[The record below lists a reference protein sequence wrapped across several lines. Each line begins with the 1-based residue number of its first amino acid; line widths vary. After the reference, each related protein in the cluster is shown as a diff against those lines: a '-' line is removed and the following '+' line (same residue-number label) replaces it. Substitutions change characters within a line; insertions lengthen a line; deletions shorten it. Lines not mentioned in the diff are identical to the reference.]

1 MTDMLSRPGA
11 RDGGSHQAP
20 GPAPKP
26 DRSELLEPTRPVLL
40 SAVIGAG
47 ACLLTG
53 LLACAAVAVV
63 GWLAATFGGASGA
76 VRAGAAVWLVAHKA
90 GATLN
95 GSAITIA
102 PLGLTLFLA
111 WCLYRAGR
119 FTART
124 SGASRTKDLVMASVV
139 LSAAYGLGALI
150 IALLTSDGAV
160 KVSPLSAFLG
170 AATLA
175 IVAGT
180 AGVLVESGA
189 AQDIADATP
198 VGLRDAVPAA
208 VAAVLTVIAAASLLY
223 GVLLAVHFS
232 RVTGMLELLDA
243 GVVGS
248 VVLFAICLMLLPN
261 VILYVVSFLA
271 GPGFQLGVGTTIAPT
286 GVDVGNLPALPLL
299 AAVPE
304 DGATPTYL
312 LVLTALLPLVAGAVA
327 GLVVARRG
335 LAAEDSDAL
344 GWDAFALRGG
354 MAALIAGIILFI
366 LMSLAGG
373 SAGPGRMAEFGI
385 PGALPAA
392 GVLGAGMAI
401 GAAITAGLVA
411 ARRPVEGA
419 ADTER

>member
-20 GPAPKP
+20 GPAQSDATAPTKP
-26 DRSELLEPTRPVLL
+26 VIV

-53 LLACAAVAVV
+53 LLACAAVAVI
-63 GWLAATFGGASGA
+63 GWLAAAFGGASGA
-76 VRAGAAVWLVAHKA
+76 VRAGATVWLIAHKA
-90 GATLN
+90 GATL
-95 GSAITIA
+95 GGAPITIA

-111 WCLYRAGR
+111 WCLYRGGR
-119 FTART
+119 FTARV
-124 SGASRTKDLVMASVV
+124 SGADRAKDLITASAV
-139 LSAAYGLGALI
+139 LAVTYGLGALI
-150 IALLTSDGAV
+150 IALLTSDSAV
-160 KVSPLSAFLG
+160 KVSPFSAFLG

-175 IVAGT
+175 VLAGT

-198 VGLRDAVPAA
+198 PGLLDAVPAA
-208 VAAVLTVIAAASLLY
+208 AAAVLSVVAVASLLY
-223 GVLLAVHFS
+223 AVLLAVQFS
-232 RVTGMLELLDA
+232 RVTSMLELLDA

-271 GPGFQLGVGTTIAPT
+271 GPGFQLGIGTSIAPT

-299 AAVPE
+299 AAVPA

-312 LVLTALLPLVAGAVA
+312 LVLTALVPLLAGAVA

-335 LAAEDSDAL
+335 IAAEDAEAL
-344 GWDAFALRGG
+344 GWDAFALRGCI
-354 MAALIAGIILFI
+354 AALLAALGLLV
-366 LMSLAGG
+366 LMVLSGG
-373 SAGPGRMAEFGI
+373 AAGPGRMAEVGI

-411 ARRPVEGA
+411 ARRPAESGA
-419 ADTER
+419 DAGR

>member
-11 RDGGSHQAP
+11 RDGGPHQAP
-20 GPAPKP
+20 GPAPNT
-26 DRSELLEPTRPVLL
+26 DVDAPTRPVVL

-76 VRAGAAVWLVAHKA
+76 IRAGATVWLVAHKA
-90 GATLN
+90 GASLDG
-95 GSAITIA
+95 GSITIA

-111 WCLYRAGR
+111 WCLYRGGR
-119 FTART
+119 FAARV
-124 SGASRTKDLVMASVV
+124 SVADRTKDLVLASAVF
-139 LSAAYGLGALI
+139 SATYGLGAMI
-150 IALLTSDGAV
+150 IALLTSDGSV

-170 AATLA
+170 AASLA

-180 AGVLVESGA
+180 AGILVESGA

-198 VGLRDAVPAA
+198 NGLRDAIPAA
-208 VAAVLTVIAAASLLY
+208 VAAVLTVVAVAALLY
-223 GVLLAVHFS
+223 AVILAIHFS
-232 RVTGMLELLDA
+232 RVTAMLELLDA

-271 GPGFQLGVGTTIAPT
+271 GPGFQLGVGTSIAPT

-299 AAVPE
+299 AAVPA

-312 LVLTALLPLVAGAVA
+312 LVLTALVPLVAGVVA
-327 GLVVARRG
+327 GLVVTRRG
-335 LAAEDSDAL
+335 LAAEDAEAL

-354 MAALIAGIILFI
+354 MAALLAALGLLV
-366 LMSLAGG
+366 LMVLSGG
-373 SAGPGRMAEFGI
+373 SAGPGRMAAVGI
-385 PGALPAA
+385 PGALSAA

-401 GAAITAGLVA
+401 GAAITAGVVA
-411 ARRPVEGA
+411 ARRPQPA
-419 ADTER
+419 